1 MQRRVSLAKL
11 RRKCFSFTSWN
22 LGPMA
27 GHARSH
33 EAWIAVDHRLELVS
47 LVEASYEANDRLV
60 AARPAK
66 RVSLVLACRRSRG
79 CSGPFACIACSQ
91 PAKGLWLR
99 QLAIDVRE
107 LAIDFGS
114 QGTHSSDRSQSD

>member
-33 EAWIAVDHRLELVS
+33 EAWIAVDDRLELVS
-47 LVEASYEANDRLV
+47 LVEASYEANES
-60 AARPAK
+60 ARSRTPGQA
-66 RVSLVLACRRSRG
+66 RSLGLACRRRRG
-79 CSGPFACIACSQ
+79 
-91 PAKGLWLR
+91 
-99 QLAIDVRE
+99 
-107 LAIDFGS
+107 
-114 QGTHSSDRSQSD
+114 